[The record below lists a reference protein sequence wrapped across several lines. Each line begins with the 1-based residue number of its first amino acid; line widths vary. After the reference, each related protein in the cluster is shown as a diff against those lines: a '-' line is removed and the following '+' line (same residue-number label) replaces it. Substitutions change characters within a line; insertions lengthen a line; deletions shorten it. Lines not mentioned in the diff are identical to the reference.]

1 MSTWNE
7 ISRQE
12 IENPTLGDR
21 TVIEY
26 EGLKSELETFR
37 ATELPAGWTEIAVRK
52 HLDDWAHLSATY
64 PTTSEDPNEEGL
76 IQRVW
81 TLEANEI
88 ESSIFDHPNTRILA
102 ERDYSWPARIQAY
115 VDAWRAAC
123 RTAVSNAVKAG
134 TVATEPSLPDI
145 PYSANA
151 TEEERTLAD
160 QLAGI
165 LFRIE
170 NPTWPTDQYVLQKTD
185 LVVSSAQIS
194 ASHANKGRI
203 LTYPTL
209 LATEQTLAAALLID
223 AAGLSSLYWLKKAPT
238 VRLASQG
245 NSEIAQEYW
254 GLVAWEPYLYG
265 DAI

>member
-1 MSTWNE
+1 MSTWKE
-7 ISRQE
+7 ITRHE

-21 TVIEY
+21 IIVEY
-26 EGLKSELETFR
+26 EGLKSELDTFKS
-37 ATELPAGWTEIAVRK
+37 TELPAGWTEIAIRK
-52 HLDDWAHLSATY
+52 HLDDWAHLAATY
-64 PTTSEDPNEEGL
+64 PTTSEDPDQTGL
-76 IQRVW
+76 IQRTW

-88 ESSIFDHPNTRILA
+88 ESSILDHPNTRILA
-102 ERDYSWPARIQAY
+102 DRDYSWPARIQAY

-185 LVVSSAQIS
+185 LVVSTAQIA

-203 LTYPTL
+203 LTYATL
-209 LATEQTLAAALLID
+209 LATEQSLLAATLIG
-223 AAGLSSLYWLKKAPT
+223 AAGLSDLYWLKKAPT
-238 VRLASQG
+238 VRLVSQG
-245 NSEIAQEYW
+245 NHEISQEYW
-254 GLVAWEPYLYG
+254 GIVAWDPYLYG
-265 DAI
+265 EAM